1 MKKSYVYGY
10 WAFMYLLSVFLS
22 FVAAE
27 GILKTLL
34 AAFGML
40 FFLPP
45 FYLVYRARKEDDQK
59 TVRFLRL
66 LSIVVLSLSL
76 VLLVLNFL
84 SVYFSAQAGLVLY
97 VLLAL
102 FSAPML
108 SCQYWALSL
117 FLWASLLMVTLLRF
131 NRDESSPDQR

>member
-1 MKKSYVYGY
+1 MKKNYVYGY
-10 WAFMYLLSVFLS
+10 WALMYVLSVWLS

-27 GILKTLL
+27 GIIKTLL
-34 AAFGML
+34 AAFGII

-45 FYLVYRARKEDDQK
+45 FYLVYRARKENDRK
-59 TVRFLRL
+59 TVHFLRL
-66 LSIVVLSLSL
+66 LSICVLALSL

-84 SVYFSAQAGLVLY
+84 SVYFSAQAGLVLF

-108 SCQYWALSL
+108 SGQYWALSL
-117 FLWASLLMVTLLRF
+117 FLWASLLMVTVLRF